1 MARLRDTVLALLTVA
16 WIAHFAPARAETAR
30 VEPRH
35 DHAPDADN
43 QQRFN
48 LEPPLAIFHSA
59 EDALMDPKMSLSWGT
74 HPARNFLAVTTDV
87 GFVYA
92 RPRISVGHGRP
103 FTSWVGIDANFIA
116 QTSGLG
122 GYGGVRVE
130 VPHFDIRFG
139 ARYFAAFTHTYLAP
153 KTSYDRL
160 DLETSEGNKS
170 RILTYET
177 EADASIPAGPG
188 DVLLRGSLS
197 LVTGIPDD
205 QNVFE
210 ETLHVIVRSSLV
222 WRARAG
228 YAVRLG
234 PTSQHSI
241 GLVGEVIEVPKRDDS
256 LTLRFGPVIRLV
268 LSRRVEIRGSFVV
281 TVVSPDR
288 IGLVGGD
295 FTDLGVRYRWAT
307 E

>member
-1 MARLRDTVLALLTVA
+1 MIALLTMA
-16 WIAHFAPARAETAR
+16 WLGHVSPARAEETAL
-30 VEPRH
+30 VDSRH
-35 DHAPDADN
+35 EHTPAAEN
-43 QQRFN
+43 QQRVN

-59 EDALMDPKMSLSWGT
+59 EDTLMDPKMSVSWGT
-74 HPARNFLAVTTDV
+74 RPARTFLAVTSDV

-92 RPRISVGHGRP
+92 RPRISLGHGRP
-103 FTSWVGIDANFIA
+103 FTSWVGVDANLIA
-116 QTSGLG
+116 QTMGLG
-122 GYGGVRVE
+122 GYGGIRVE

-153 KTSYDRL
+153 KSSYDRL

-188 DVLLRGSLS
+188 EVLLRGSLS
-197 LVTGIPDD
+197 VVTGVPDD

-210 ETLHVIVRSSLV
+210 ETLHVIVRPPLV

-228 YAVRLG
+228 YAVRVG
-234 PTSQHSI
+234 PISQHSI
-241 GLVGEVIEVPKRDDS
+241 GLVGDLIDVPKREDS
-256 LTLRFGPVIRLV
+256 LTLRFGPIIRLV
-268 LSRRVEIRGSFVV
+268 LSRRVEVRGTFAV

-295 FTDLGVRYRWAT
+295 FTELGVRYRWAT